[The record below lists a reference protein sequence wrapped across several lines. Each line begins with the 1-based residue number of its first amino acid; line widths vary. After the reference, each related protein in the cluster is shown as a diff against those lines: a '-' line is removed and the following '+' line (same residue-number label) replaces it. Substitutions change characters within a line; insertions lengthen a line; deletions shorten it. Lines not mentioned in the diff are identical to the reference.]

1 MDDFDQILEGAGH
14 SRDLLV
20 GALSRFGKDRVP
32 SNIRLLASTLLGDRT
47 PVDESYFP
55 EEDLQAMR
63 QAALGTRQYYEH
75 EDARLQEEVN
85 TWKGIAPDKVIS
97 RPYVKNP
104 DKDPDAP
111 LFVEDPSQ
119 RVTAGQALEKA
130 NAEYANFQASRPKRD
145 TIQYLGYGD
154 DYSEDAGWLN
164 TLQQSFTDPHVR
176 ASTSIGRAVLDV
188 DEAGNTILKDT
199 YDWGAGKAARDLSP
213 MEKFSLLMDNVGR
226 PAGLG
231 NILGNILLPDDGS
244 PPREVRVNL
253 GKVLPPKEA
262 KK

>member
-20 GALSRFGKDRVP
+20 GALSRFGKEHVP

-63 QAALGTRQYYEH
+63 EAALGTRQYYEG
-75 EDARLQEEVN
+75 EDARLREEVD
-85 TWKGIAPDKVIS
+85 TWKDIAPDKVIY
-97 RPYVKNP
+97 RPYVQNP
-104 DKDPDAP
+104 DRKPGEP
-111 LFVEDPSQ
+111 MFVEDPSQ
-119 RVTAGQALEKA
+119 RVTAGQVLERA

-145 TIQYLGYGD
+145 TIQYEGYGGN
-154 DYSEDAGWLN
+154 YSEDEGWLS

-199 YDWGAGKAARDLSP
+199 YDWGAGKTARDLSP
-213 MEKFSLLMDNVGR
+213 MAKLGLLMDNVGR

-231 NILGNILLPDDGS
+231 NILGNIMLSDDDAA
-244 PPREVRVNL
+244 PREVRLNL

>member
-1 MDDFDQILEGAGH
+1 MHDFNRILEGAGH

-20 GALSRFGKDRVP
+20 GALSRFGKDQVP

-75 EDARLQEEVN
+75 EDARLQKEVN

-104 DKDPDAP
+104 DRKPGEP

-154 DYSEDAGWLN
+154 DYSEDAGWPN
-164 TLQQSFTDPHVR
+164 TLQKSFTDPRVR

-213 MEKFSLLMDNVGR
+213 MEKFGLLMDNVGR